1 MSPARIAITVVFALN
16 GFLFGSIFSRLPAI
30 QDRTAIGDGELGLAL
45 LCSMLG
51 LLCAQILG
59 GALVARFGS
68 RPLVCAGGL
77 ACAAALIPISLAGSL
92 AVLAGCFL
100 LVGLANGVLDVSMN
114 VHGLAVERKLGRPIL
129 ATLHAGFSF
138 GALAGA
144 AAGGLVAAAGVE
156 VKPHLAAASAVGIV
170 VALTTYGFLLPSEVD
185 AAPEGPRVAKPTRA
199 LAAVGLFAFCVVLSE
214 GAVNDWAAVY
224 LKGDLGAG
232 EGLAAAGLA
241 AFSLT
246 MGFGRLFGDRLAE
259 RLGPVRLARGGAG
272 LAAVGMTIAVVGG
285 RQGTAIAGFAAMGV
299 GLAALFPLA
308 IRAAST
314 RGETPGPAVAA
325 VSAMGYVGFVTGPPT
340 VGLLA
345 ELVGLRWALL
355 LVAVLCAAAAAL
367 ASAVRTPVRAR

>member
-1 MSPARIAITVVFALN
+1 MSPPRVAITAVFALN
-16 GFLFGSIFSRLPAI
+16 GFLFGSMFSRLPAI
-30 QDRTAIGDGELGLAL
+30 QERTDIGDGQLGLAL
-45 LCSMLG
+45 LCSMIG
-51 LLCAQILG
+51 LLGAQVLG

-68 RPLVCAGGL
+68 RPLVLAGAL
-77 ACAAALIPISLAGSL
+77 ACAAAQIPVALAGTL
-92 AVLAGCFL
+92 AALAGCFL

-144 AAGGLVAAAGVE
+144 GAGGLVAAAGVG
-156 VKPHLAAASAVGIV
+156 VKPHLVAAAAVGVV
-170 VALTTYGFLLPSEVD
+170 VALTAYRFLLPSEVD
-185 AAPEGPRVAKPTRA
+185 AAPEGPLVAKPTRA

-224 LKGDLGAG
+224 LKGDLDAG

-259 RLGPVRLARGGAG
+259 WLGPVRLARGGAG

-285 RQGTAIAGFAAMGV
+285 RQGTAIAAFAAMGV
-299 GLAALFPLA
+299 GLASLFPLS

-355 LVAVLCAAAAAL
+355 LVAALCAAAAAL
-367 ASAVRTPVRAR
+367 AGAVRAPVRAR